1 MDVHGDRSIL
11 TWNSNSDDL
20 VVAFDGS
27 LSRPVEKRSRELED
41 DAGNKISIREV
52 FGSAVYS
59 VGIWRKSRGAVL
71 EKKKKK
77 ERKKEGKIKPKE
89 EKLPRENE

>member
-27 LSRPVEKRSRELED
+27 LSRSVEDRGSSKMTRAIKFQSGKYSVLRY
-41 DAGNKISIREV
+41 IRLV
-52 FGSAVYS
+52 FGERAEEQF
-59 VGIWRKSRGAVL
+59 L
-71 EKKKKK
+71 KKEKK
-77 ERKKEGKIKPKE
+77 ERKKKREKRGK
-89 EKLPRENE
+89 